1 MKYWV
6 LKSREGRGGC
16 DYWNCF
22 LSEGVIAIGW
32 NDIDVRPDGVS
43 HEELVDSLRE
53 TYGYSER
60 QATVAA
66 NTIRKFVE
74 ISIDDKVL
82 LCRGYAPNQVKKVH
96 LYGTALVT
104 GPFEDHD
111 SEGWSWRFRHKAKI
125 DETFRPNGK
134 DVPKEFLVQR
144 LQSAKTKKPLKSL
157 LQTLHEISK
166 EGFER
171 VIEDVG
177 KS

>member
-6 LKSREGRGGC
+6 LKTREGRGGC

-22 LSEGVIAIGW
+22 LSEDVIAIGW

-74 ISIDDKVL
+74 ISIYDKVL

-104 GPFEDHD
+104 GPFIDCA
-111 SEGWSWRFRHKAKI
+111 SKNWKWRFRHKAKI
-125 DETFRPNGK
+125 DETFGPNGK
-134 DVPKEFLVQR
+134 DVSKEFLVQR
-144 LQSAKTKKPLKSL
+144 LAKRAL
-157 LQTLHEISK
+157 LQTLHEISQ
-166 EGFER
+166 EGLER
-171 VIEDVG
+171 VIEDLG